1 MRRCQLPFEVSSSAS
16 LAKWKITERPLVPK
30 VDRTIRS
37 TVTGEELPPCSIPLV
52 GRFYGDAGGKASVSS
67 AYYRNLT
74 RLNEHAAEIKGRRKN
89 RQPLGD
95 YFQQY
100 PEARAW
106 QMANAIERQ
115 VNQLKRRRR
124 VMLERGA
131 SKESVKQI
139 ERMIT
144 RKMEVLNQRVKQL
157 ESR

>member
-1 MRRCQLPFEVSSSAS
+1 VSS
-16 LAKWKITERPLVPK
+16 T
-30 VDRTIRS
+30 
-37 TVTGEELPPCSIPLV
+37 
-52 GRFYGDAGGKASVSS
+52 
-67 AYYRNLT
+67 YYRNLT
-74 RLNEHAAEIKGRRKN
+74 RLNEHAAEIKGLRED

-144 RKMEVLNQRVKQL
+144 RKMEVLNQRVKSL
-157 ESR
+157 EDSR